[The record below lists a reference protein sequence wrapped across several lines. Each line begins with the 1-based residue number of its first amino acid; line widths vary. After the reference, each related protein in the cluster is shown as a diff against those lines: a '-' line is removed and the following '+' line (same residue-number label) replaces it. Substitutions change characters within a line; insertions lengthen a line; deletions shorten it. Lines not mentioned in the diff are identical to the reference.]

1 MTETSGKNKKDIVV
15 LIKKV
20 KESSDESV
28 EQDNSSKS
36 GVTYDQTGTQ
46 LPTKSS
52 GQFGNSFAGKLLESV
67 ALTNMLLK
75 DSFNSTFRMNEGI
88 QELIDLAGVSNGL
101 NSEVSTKLDD
111 LLEQQEKSED
121 SKKLPVA
128 KDPTPVLEDSKN
140 VLVRIRDGILS
151 TLSFN
156 KDRAAKEDRQA
167 LKDRSKNRG
176 PVAMVG
182 GMVDKVKDSSLLKNL
197 LGLAGL
203 AGLAYYFRDEIT
215 EFFTKLLGEETME
228 SIRLGIENFKA
239 NFWEAFMPSLESL
252 LKFALVFSIILRP
265 IATATALFKVAAG
278 TVGLLIKGLSGLIR
292 SLGPIGGLLK
302 SIPGAGIVG
311 GLAKAL
317 GRVFA
322 FIGFGWS
329 AFGGIATALDKDK
342 VAEKL
347 GKMSDDVNILDRIVV
362 GFAALGDG
370 IWDWFFKP
378 ILDLFGVG
386 FDLGDLGGKIV
397 DGIEWVSN
405 KFDSLPKELKNLVGV
420 VTNVVKDIPGLIKT
434 WILDPV
440 FDFFKNHT
448 GIGNVINLI
457 SNISTTIYDSII
469 RPVVDRI
476 KSLPGAI
483 RARMSELVDTVLGLP
498 SDIAAWVK
506 DTVTSAL
513 SGNVLI
519 SGIKNAIED
528 IPKMLQEKIFDPIKD
543 IFNGSVITT
552 FARNTANTLS
562 DISKAFGN
570 WLVSNA
576 LNMLPASVMGYE
588 IRKNVAD
595 TLGYVPDGKGG
606 YKKALTPA
614 ELAVIERQD
623 AIEVKHYNEQ
633 PEVEFPEIGG
643 NWIDPTAN
651 ASSNDIKEDDYEIE
665 PEPLVITVTKGADSE
680 DITPEENN
688 EPERIPFVPTEVNN
702 PFERDSYEPFIIEV
716 TKEIPGVSRA
726 SINYKDFVIDKNNSN
741 DGIIPGA
748 EVITQSGSQSNNIEI
763 PERYQQ
769 STASIGSS
777 MLTPVVNTQQNQS
790 TSGTNVNSRSYNQ
803 SVIDFSKQEGE
814 SVVING
820 GSGIVEPSSVV
831 AGLLELIG
839 KHESR
844 GDYNALVYGKGGR
857 NTPRR
862 AALTDM
868 TIDEVYK
875 YQSGMISRGH
885 ASTAVGKYQ
894 IINSTL
900 RGAVQD
906 LGLDPKRT
914 KFSPEV
920 QDQLAIQL
928 MRGRGLDRFLASDRN
943 PRELNRFIFNL
954 SKEWASLP
962 KDSTG
967 AGYYDGF
974 NGNRAASNSWGQLAG
989 ILKNGSHSN
998 DILPSPST
1006 DSSEMVVRS
1015 SGSTS
1020 SNTSSNSHSYT
1031 QPNTPAA
1038 ATVNN
1043 NTYSAT
1049 ATAEGMAPSP
1059 VTPVIS
1065 IRNVEPSFKEA
1076 IQKLADGAFGSVH
1089 NPLSRV

>member
-28 EQDNSSKS
+28 EQNSDNSSKA
-36 GVTYDQTGTQ
+36 GNVYDQTGAQ
-46 LPTKSS
+46 LPSS
-52 GQFGNSFAGKLLESV
+52 GGGQFGNSFAGKLLESV

-88 QELIDLAGVSNGL
+88 QELIDLAGVSNNL

-111 LLEQQEKSED
+111 LLNQQEKSED
-121 SKKLPVA
+121 AKKLPVA
-128 KDPTPVLEDSKN
+128 HDPTPVLEDSKN
-140 VLVRIRDGILS
+140 VLVKIKDGILS
-151 TLSFN
+151 TLNFN
-156 KDRAAKEDRQA
+156 RDRAAKEDRQA

-176 PVAMVG
+176 PSMLG
-182 GMVDKVKDSSLLKNL
+182 GLVDKAQGSSLLKNL

-203 AGLAYYFRDEIT
+203 AGLAYYFRDEIMD
-215 EFFTKLLGEETME
+215 FFTKLLGEDTME
-228 SIRLGIENFKA
+228 SIRIGIENFKD
-239 NFWEAFMPSLESL
+239 NFWEALMPSLESL
-252 LKFALVFSIILRP
+252 LKFALVFAVVLRP
-265 IATATALFKVAAG
+265 IATLTTLFRVAAG
-278 TVGLLIKGLSGLIR
+278 TIGILIKGVGGLIR
-292 SLGPIGGLLK
+292 SLGPLGGLLK

-317 GRVFA
+317 GRIFA

-329 AFGGIATALDKDK
+329 AFKGIATALDKDK

-347 GKMSDDVNILDRIVV
+347 GKMSEDVNILDRIVV

-386 FDLGDLGGKIV
+386 FDLGDLGGKIL
-397 DGIEWVSN
+397 DGIEWVSK
-405 KFDSLPKELKNLVGV
+405 KFDDLPKELRGLVTA
-420 VTNVVKDIPGLIKT
+420 VTNVIKDIPGLIKT
-434 WILDPV
+434 WIFDPV
-440 FDFFKNHT
+440 FDFFKKHT
-448 GIGNVINLI
+448 GIGEVIKLI
-457 SNISTTIYDSII
+457 SNISTTVYDSII
-469 RPVVDRI
+469 KPVVDTIRELPNRI
-476 KSLPGAI
+476 I
-483 RARMSELVDTVLGLP
+483 DRMKTLVDTVLGLP
-498 SDIAAWVK
+498 ADIASWVK
-506 DTVTSAL
+506 AAVSSAL

-519 SGIKNAIED
+519 SGIRESIEN
-528 IPKMLQEKIFDPIKD
+528 IPKMIQEKIFDPIKD
-543 IFNGSVITT
+543 LFNGSIISN
-552 FARNTANTLS
+552 FAKNTANTLG
-562 DISKAFGN
+562 DIVKAFGS
-570 WLVSNA
+570 WLVTNA
-576 LNMLPASVMGYE
+576 LNMLPASIMGYE
-588 IRKNVAD
+588 LRKNVAD

-606 YKKALTPA
+606 YRKAVTQA
-614 ELAVIERQD
+614 ELAAIARQD
-623 AIEVKHYNEQ
+623 SIEVQQFNEQ
-633 PEVEFPEIGG
+633 PEIEFPEIGG
-643 NWIDPTAN
+643 NWVDPLTRTQEE
-651 ASSNDIKEDDYEIE
+651 SKEESPEIE
-665 PEPLVITVTKGADSE
+665 LEPLVITVTKGADSK
-680 DITPEENN
+680 DVTPEEPAV
-688 EPERIPFVPTEVNN
+688 PERVPFVPTEVNN
-702 PFERDSYEPFIIEV
+702 PFERDNPEPFIIEV

-726 SINYKDFVIDKNNSN
+726 SISYKDFVVDGNNSN
-741 DGIIPGA
+741 ESVIPGA
-748 EVITQSGSQSNNIEI
+748 EVITQTGSSVNNVEI

-769 STASIGSS
+769 STASIGSMIMS
-777 MLTPVVNTQQNQS
+777 ADRNIQQNLN
-790 TSGTNVNSRSYNQ
+790 TSGTTVNSRSNNQ
-803 SVIDFSKQEGE
+803 SIVDFSRQEGE

-857 NTPRR
+857 NTPKR
-862 AALTDM
+862 ANLTDM
-868 TIDEVYK
+868 TIAEVYQ
-875 YQSGMISRGH
+875 YQNGMIGRGH

-894 IINSTL
+894 IINATL
-900 RGAVQD
+900 KGAVQQ
-906 LGLDPKRT
+906 LGLDPHRT

-928 MRGRGLDRFLASDRN
+928 MRGRGLDRFLASNRN

-962 KDSTG
+962 KDASG

-974 NGNRAASNSWGQLAG
+974 NGNRAAANSWGQLAG

-1006 DSSEMVVRS
+1006 DSSDMVFSGS
-1015 SGSTS
+1015 SGST
-1020 SNTSSNSHSYT
+1020 SNTSSNSHSYIP
-1031 QPNTPAA
+1031 PNTPAV
-1038 ATVNN
+1038 ATVNS
-1043 NTYSAT
+1043 TAYSAP